1 MTTAT
6 FATGIDNA
14 QTNHD
19 SAPDLHRHL
28 QQCDSARGRWFGAA
42 MLAEQVHGMVAPRF
56 ATTVACA
63 AVLLLLVCR

>member
-6 FATGIDNA
+6 FAANLDKA
-14 QTNHD
+14 QAPNDT
-19 SAPDLHRHL
+19 APDLHRHL

-42 MLAEQVHGMVAPRF
+42 MLAERVHGMVAPRF

>member
-6 FATGIDNA
+6 FAADLDKA
-14 QTNHD
+14 QAAHD
-19 SAPDLHRHL
+19 TAPELHRHL

-42 MLAEQVHGMVAPRF
+42 MLAERVHGMVAPRF